1 MEIVRTENLSKT
13 YGSGENL
20 VRAIDDVNLKIE
32 KGEFIAIVGPSG
44 SGKSTLLHLLG
55 GVDNPTS
62 GKIFIDGNDISK
74 YSSKELALF
83 RRRKVGLIYQFYNL
97 IPNLT
102 VRHNIELPLK
112 LDKRKINEGAL
123 LDTVRKLGIENKLD
137 YFPSELSGGQQ
148 QRVAIARSLI
158 YSPSLVLA
166 DEPTGNLDRE
176 NSREIIEILKYF
188 NRTLKQTIIVITH
201 DESIALEA
209 ERVITI
215 VDGKVVGDDKNE

>member
-20 VRAIDDVNLKIE
+20 VKAIDDVNLKIE

-55 GVDNPTS
+55 GVDNPSS

-112 LDKRKINEGAL
+112 LDKRKINEEVL
-123 LDTVRKLGIENKLD
+123 LDIVRKLGIENKLD
-137 YFPSELSGGQQ
+137 SFPSELSGGQQ

>member
-55 GVDNPTS
+55 GVDNPSS

-112 LDKRKINEGAL
+112 LDKRKINEEVFL
-123 LDTVRKLGIENKLD
+123 NTVRKLGIENKLD
-137 YFPSELSGGQQ
+137 SFPSELSGGQQ

-215 VDGKVVGDDKNE
+215 VDGKIVGDENNE

>member
-20 VRAIDDVNLKIE
+20 VKAIDDVNLKIE

-112 LDKRKINEGAL
+112 LDKRKINEDVL
-123 LDTVRKLGIENKLD
+123 LDIVRKLGIENKLD
-137 YFPSELSGGQQ
+137 SFPSELSGGQQ

>member
-55 GVDNPTS
+55 GVDNPSS

-74 YSSKELALF
+74 YTSKELALF

-112 LDKRKINEGAL
+112 LDKRKINDEVL
-123 LDTVRKLGIENKLD
+123 LDIFRKLGIENKLD
-137 YFPSELSGGQQ
+137 SFPSELSGGQQ

-215 VDGKVVGDDKNE
+215 VDGKVVGDERNE

>member
-55 GVDNPTS
+55 GVDNPSS

-74 YSSKELALF
+74 YSSKELAFF

-112 LDKRKINEGAL
+112 LDKRKINEEAL

-137 YFPSELSGGQQ
+137 SFPSELSGGQQ

-215 VDGKVVGDDKNE
+215 VDGKVVGDERNE

>member
-55 GVDNPTS
+55 GVDNPSS

-112 LDKRKINEGAL
+112 LDKRKINEEAL

-137 YFPSELSGGQQ
+137 SFPIELSGGQQ

-209 ERVITI
+209 GRVITI